1 MIKPKDIPS
10 AQERLLLCEVT
21 AAFARVVIGTYF
33 DRRIA
38 SYSDAMHVARAVWIG
53 QLRGRPVNA
62 QQIARSIGMPRTTV
76 LRKLDYLVGKGHLCR
91 DGTRYYVADKIILKT
106 PLRDKLIHM
115 VYATADKL
123 KHMEQPHVSGRDTS
137 ARKADFSAREIAS
150 APSAPAHRRR
160 K

>member
-10 AQERLLLCEVT
+10 AQERLLLCEVS

-53 QLRGRPVNA
+53 QLRGKPMNA
-62 QQIARSIGMPRTTV
+62 QQIARLIGMPRTTV
-76 LRKLDYLVGKGHLCR
+76 LRKLAYLVSKGHVCR
-91 DGTRYYVADKIILKT
+91 DGTRYYVADQIILKT
-106 PLRDKLIHM
+106 PLRDKLVRM

-123 KHMEQPHVSGRDTS
+123 RRMEQSHVFGRDTN
-137 ARKADFSAREIAS
+137 ARR
-150 APSAPAHRRR
+150 
-160 K
+160 